1 MKDLKLEKYG
11 FKKKIYNIYMK
22 DPRKK
27 YERSFFLL
35 KKWKFNLKNL

>member
-11 FKKKIYNIYMK
+11 FKKKHIYMK

-27 YERSFFLL
+27 YERSFFFL
-35 KKWKFNLKNL
+35 KKQKFNLKNV